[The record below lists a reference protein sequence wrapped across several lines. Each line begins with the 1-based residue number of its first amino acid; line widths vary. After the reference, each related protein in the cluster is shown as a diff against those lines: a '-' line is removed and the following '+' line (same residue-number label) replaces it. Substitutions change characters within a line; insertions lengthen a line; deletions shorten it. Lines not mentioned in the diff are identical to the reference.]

1 MKSRIAIIFLSTIL
15 LISCKEE
22 IKKEEPVAEA
32 PKEITIA
39 PIDNDVLETA
49 VIYEANIRQYSPEG
63 TFNAFAQDIPKLKE
77 LGVKIIWL
85 MPIHPISEAKRKAK
99 GDLLVADIEDPEER
113 KKYLGSPYAVADYT
127 AVNPDLGTMEDFA
140 SMVDIAHEN
149 GIYVIIDWVPNH
161 TGWDHS
167 WITEHPKYY
176 SKNDKG
182 EITDPIQDNGEPWG
196 WTDVADLN
204 YDNQEMRQAMMDE
217 MMYWITEQKVD
228 GFRFDVAHGVPL
240 DFWEKCIPALRE
252 KKALFMLAEA
262 ELPYLMKGENLFD
275 MSYAWEGHHVLNGM
289 AQGKKNVNDFDAYLK
304 ALDEKLEKDDILMN
318 FVTNHDENAWAG
330 PLKERMGDASEV
342 MTALTYAIPGMP
354 LIYSGQEYDMDY
366 RLDFFGKDT
375 IPKTK
380 GKMWALLEKLGSLK
394 NTETALE
401 GGKNDATYE
410 RIQTSNDKSVLS
422 FKRVKDKSE
431 LIFVANLSAK
441 PVTFTMPVSGPFVDL
456 MKDQT
461 LDIIEKEEHQFA
473 PWQYLILRKQ

>member
-1 MKSRIAIIFLSTIL
+1 MKSNIAIIFLSTIL
-15 LISCKEE
+15 LIACKEE
-22 IKKEEPVAEA
+22 VKKEEPVAET

-39 PIDNDVLETA
+39 PIDNDVLENA

-77 LGVKIIWL
+77 LGVKVIWL

-127 AVNPDLGTMEDFA
+127 AVNPDMGTMEDF
-140 SMVDIAHEN
+140 SNMVDVAHEN
-149 GIYVIIDWVPNH
+149 GIYVILDWVPNH
-161 TGWDHS
+161 TGWDHP
-167 WITEHPKYY
+167 WITEHPEYY
-176 SKNDKG
+176 TKNDKG

-204 YDNQEMRQAMMDE
+204 YDNQVMRKAMIDE
-217 MMYWITEQKVD
+217 MMFWITEQNVD
-228 GFRFDVAHGVPL
+228 GFRCDVAHGVPL
-240 DFWEKCIPALRE
+240 DFWEQCIPALRE

-275 MSYAWEGHHVLNGM
+275 MSYAWEGHHVLNDI
-289 AQGKKNVNDFDAYLK
+289 AKGKKNVKDFDAYIK

-342 MTALTYAIPGMP
+342 MTALTYAMPGMP

-380 GKMWALLEKLGSLK
+380 GQMWPLLEKLGAIK
-394 NTETALE
+394 NLSSELS
-401 GGKNDATYE
+401 GGKDAASYE
-410 RIQTSNDKSVLS
+410 RIQTSNDTSVLA
-422 FKRVKDKSE
+422 FKRVKDNSE
-431 LIFVANLSAK
+431 LIFVANLSAN
-441 PVTFTMPVSGPFVDL
+441 PVKFTYPVSGGFIDA

-461 LDIIEKEEHQFA
+461 INIVESEEHQFA

>member
-1 MKSRIAIIFLSTIL
+1 MKSKIAFLLLSTIV

-22 IKKEEPVAEA
+22 VKKEEPVEETLQ
-32 PKEITIA
+32 EITIA
-39 PIDNDVLETA
+39 PIDHDVLESA

-99 GDLLVADIEDPEER
+99 GDLLVADIENPEER

-127 AVNPDLGTMEDFA
+127 TVNPDMGTMEDFA
-140 SMVDIAHEN
+140 NMVDVAHEN

-161 TGWDHS
+161 TGWDHP
-167 WITEHPKYY
+167 WITEHPEYY
-176 SKNDKG
+176 TKNDKG

-204 YDNQEMRQAMMDE
+204 YDNKEMRQAMIDE
-217 MMYWITEQKVD
+217 MMFWITEQKID
-228 GFRFDVAHGVPL
+228 GFRCDVAHGVPL
-240 DFWEKCIPALRE
+240 DFWEQCIPALRE

-275 MSYAWEGHHVLNGM
+275 MSYAWEGHHVLNDI
-289 AQGKKNVNDFDAYLK
+289 AKGKENVNRFDRYMDSVASK
-304 ALDEKLEKDDILMN
+304 FENDDILMN

-330 PLKERMGDASEV
+330 PLKERMGDASEA

-354 LIYSGQEYDMDY
+354 LIYSGQEYDMNY
-366 RLDFFGKDT
+366 RLEFFGKDT

-380 GKMWALLEKLGSLK
+380 GKMWPLLEKLGNLK
-394 NTETALE
+394 NNETALE
-401 GGKNDATYE
+401 GGKNGATYE
-410 RIQTSNDKSVLS
+410 RIKTSKDTSVLA
-422 FKRVKDKSE
+422 FKRSKEGSE
-431 LIFVANLSAK
+431 FIYIANLSSK
-441 PVTFTMPVSGPFVDL
+441 PVKFTLPVAGPFIDV

-461 LDIIEKEEHQFA
+461 IDIVENEEHQFS